1 MNKNDDTFYIIDVNG
16 NFDFTDRANGLLISL
31 LSGFNPNQLTEEEV
45 DCLKNRF
52 GQNVL
57 NQFNN

>member
-1 MNKNDDTFYIIDVNG
+1 MNKNDDTFYIIDMN
-16 NFDFTDRANGLLISL
+16 NNIDFTDKVDYLLISL
-31 LSGFNPNQLTEEEV
+31 LSGISPNQLTEEEV
-45 DCLKNRF
+45 DCLKKRF

>member
-1 MNKNDDTFYIIDVNG
+1 MAQKEDIIYIIYIN
-16 NFDFTDRANGLLISL
+16 NNIDFTDKANGLLISL

>member
-1 MNKNDDTFYIIDVNG
+1 MNKNDDTFYIIDMN
-16 NFDFTDRANGLLISL
+16 NNLDFSDRANNLLLNL
-31 LSGFNPNQLTEEEV
+31 LSGISPNQLTEEEV
-45 DCLKNRF
+45 DCLKKRF